1 MSDAEHIYSIADN
14 HVQTVQVCVDRL
26 QELGANEHLK
36 RLTGRLQKLAA
47 RATPVGDDKGTKAAR
62 RQRRLQNL
70 KGQPAERATQ
80 SR

>member
-1 MSDAEHIYSIADN
+1 MRNAERIYRIADN
-14 HVQTVQVCVDRL
+14 HAQTVHVCVDRL

-47 RATPVGDDKGTKAAR
+47 LATPVGDDKGTKAAR

-70 KGQPAERATQ
+70 KGQPAERAT
-80 SR
+80 